1 MPKHAPIDYALL
13 GQQLLTELRQRGL
26 SSGGDLRTRFKISQ
40 PTLSRLIRKNTNQIL
55 TIGSA
60 RHTKYAAIRPLD
72 TLPPRIPIFE
82 VPQTCDPPRLLLMLH
97 SISPRGFWCE
107 SASPDIESRFY
118 DDLPYFLFDLQPA
131 GFLGRLVPKIHPD
144 DYFPSDIG
152 LWSQTQTLRY
162 LSLYGWDLPGNLIVG
177 EPALQLFL
185 AMQNNRNL
193 GGVPASEREVIYPR
207 MAREILNY
215 GIPGSSAGGEQPKF
229 LAIRQDESSTV
240 PVLVKFSPPA
250 QDATSVRLA
259 DLLICEHIAHRI
271 LEESGQ
277 PSARSTLIFAD
288 DRTFLEV
295 ERFDR
300 IQTPYQRRGVIS
312 MRALDA
318 EFVGY
323 GEGWREIAQA
333 LADLQM
339 IKQEDADRVVWLES
353 FGEVIANTDMHCGNL
368 AFWTHGLSVEGLTPT
383 YDMTCMRYAPYRG
396 HLTDS
401 PLALKNTGK
410 HRPSDALASGLLF
423 WNAVREHPKI
433 SANMRL
439 IAEINAQHVQHMV

>member
-1 MPKHAPIDYALL
+1 MPKHPPLNYPLL
-13 GQQLLTELRQRGL
+13 GQRLIAELQQRGL
-26 SSGGDLRTRFKISQ
+26 SSGADLCARFKISQ
-40 PTLSRLIRKNTNQIL
+40 PTLSRLIRQNANHII
-55 TIGSA
+55 TIGAA
-60 RHTKYAAIRPLD
+60 RQTQYAAIRPLTD
-72 TLPPRIPIFE
+72 LPPHIPVFE
-82 VPQTCDPPRLLLMLH
+82 VPPTPSDPRLLLTLH

-107 SASPDIESRFY
+107 GASPDIKSRFY

-144 DYFPSDIG
+144 EHFPSDIG

-185 AMQNNRNL
+185 AMQQNKNHSP
-193 GGVPASEREVIYPR
+193 VPVRDRETLYPR
-207 MAREILNY
+207 LAQEILSY
-215 GIPGSSAGGEQPKF
+215 GVPGSSAGGEQPKF
-229 LAIRQDESSTV
+229 LAVRQNESNTT

-250 QDATSVRLA
+250 HDATSIRLA
-259 DLLICEHIAHRI
+259 DLLICEHIAHEI
-271 LEESGQ
+271 LEESNQ

-300 IQTPYQRRGVIS
+300 IQTPHQRRGVIS

-318 EFVGY
+318 EFVGR

-333 LADLQM
+333 LADLR
-339 IKQEDADRVVWLES
+339 IITQEDAERVIWLES
-353 FGEVIANTDMHCGNL
+353 FGDVIANTDMHCGNL
-368 AFWTHGLSVEGLTPT
+368 AFWINGLTVEGLTPT

-396 HLTDS
+396 HLTHT
-401 PLALKNTGK
+401 PLTLRNTDK
-410 HRPSDALASGLLF
+410 HRPTDAIKSGLLF
-423 WNAVREHPKI
+423 WNAVREHARI
-433 SANMRL
+433 STSMQQ
-439 IAEINAQHVQHMV
+439 IASENYQFIKNL